1 MAIILLL
8 KDEKIKMQGTESVI
22 TSTLLLVNLCSACCL
37 PFEVL
42 ELNTELEIVIQ
53 NNQIWVQDVIVGEQ
67 SWN

>member
-8 KDEKIKMQGTESVI
+8 KDDKIKIQGTESVI
-22 TSTLLLVNLCSACCL
+22 RSTLQLVNLCSACCL

-42 ELNTELEIVIQ
+42 ELNTELEIVKK
-53 NNQIWVQDVIVGEQ
+53 NNEIWVQDVIVGEQ